1 MQISGDWD
9 TFSRDTASISTC
21 VGVSLAFLGNL
32 LKNESVWRQMGMVV
46 RLVGRLPFQGHGLT
60 LPISHW
66 LFPRAAFS
74 PAARGVQC
82 PTPQHPQASQYC
94 CLIWSTLW
102 LSLRWETPAKQWTNA
117 CCCPW
122 FRAVSLLY
130 HLPLYCSVLGVWGL
144 QPWRGCSQVLI
155 TAA

>member
-21 VGVSLAFLGNL
+21 AGVSPAFFGNP
-32 LKNESVWRQMGMVV
+32 LKNEIVWRQMGMVV
-46 RLVGRLPFQGHGLT
+46 RLVGRLPFQGRGLT

-94 CLIWSTLW
+94 CLIQSTLW

-117 CCCPW
+117 CYCPW

-130 HLPLYCSVLGVWGL
+130 SHIVLLSARGV
-144 QPWRGCSQVLI
+144 RF
-155 TAA
+155 TALKKM